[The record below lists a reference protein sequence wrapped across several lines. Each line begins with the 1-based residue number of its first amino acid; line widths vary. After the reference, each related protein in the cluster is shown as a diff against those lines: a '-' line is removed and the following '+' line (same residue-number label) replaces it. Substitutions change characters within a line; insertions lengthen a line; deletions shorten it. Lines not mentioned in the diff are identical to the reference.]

1 MVTRSNKSIV
11 LKNKTTHKIFLEGEN
26 GLPLQATCFPVGERR
41 TASFAPLR
49 LAFCLTRYPTG
60 VK

>member
-1 MVTRSNKSIV
+1 V

-49 LAFCLTRYPTG
+49 AGFRLTRYPMG